1 MSEYIKFNKADTVE
15 ALRDRLV
22 KAVVRVEEE
31 KARVLR
37 EEAKGSDNDAWYC
50 RKKQGQWQM
59 EAQGLRE
66 QLAFLASMGL
76 EEAAV

>member
-50 RKKQGQWQM
+50 RKKQGQWEM
-59 EAQGLRE
+59 EVTECTEKLE
-66 QLAFLASMGL
+66 FLKGVM
-76 EEAAV
+76 V